1 MNFAAALEDDDV
13 EEHAMAT
20 FTRANN
26 IRLQKSKGGGAGYAS
41 LLQKV
46 TGGSAVAAVDEGA
59 DDDVLVEESQLSAP
73 AAEPEPV
80 EPVTEA
86 PPKKTR
92 RALTTQKSL
101 EDEMRSVRRR
111 WLERQESLVSDDDDD
126 DAVGADGE
134 VGVRVDAEHRD
145 RNSTAEEQSRLLA
158 ATSPGKR
165 TTAPSKSSGGAVA
178 DVEGFTAASSFV
190 GPRAGQT
197 FKMGPHGLGYYADAR
212 VAAEM
217 RAQATEA
224 EAMAQWKEITPP
236 DAATDATQGQ
246 EQDKGKGNGT
256 VGKLTS
262 LRFPFAVGERVRHGS
277 REATAR

>member
-73 AAEPEPV
+73 AADPEP

-165 TTAPSKSSGGAVA
+165 ATASSKSGGGAVA

-212 VAAEM
+212 VAAEI

-224 EAMAQWKEITPP
+224 EAMAQWEEITPP